1 MDGNGRWAKRRMLP
15 RIAGH
20 KKGLDTLEII
30 VKSAIIYKIPYI
42 TLYAFSTENWNRP
55 NQEIKGLMSL
65 FSDSISSQSDKL
77 INNNIRVQVLGDIN
91 IFNKDLQK
99 KIKIL
104 EKNSIKNTGIHL
116 NIALNYGARSE
127 ILMAVNKFYEKSRGL
142 KNTLLEKDLSDNLYT
157 KNMPDV
163 DLLIRTGGQRR
174 LSNFL
179 LWQAAYSELYFTD
192 TLWPDFS
199 EKDFI
204 DALYFFQNTER
215 KFGNL
220 KKGE

>member
-1 MDGNGRWAKRRMLP
+1 MDGNGRWAKKRMLP

-20 KKGLDTLEII
+20 RKGLDSLQVII
-30 VKSAIIYKIPYI
+30 KSAITYNISTI

-55 NQEIKGLMSL
+55 SEEINGLMNL
-65 FSDSISSQSDKL
+65 FSESINSETGKL
-77 INNNIRVQVLGDIN
+77 IENNISVLVLGDIT
-91 IFNKDLQK
+91 IFTKELQI
-99 KIKIL
+99 KIKSL
-104 EKNSIKNTGIHL
+104 VKKTSKNTGLKL

-127 ILMAVNKFYEKSRGL
+127 ILMAVNKATKGKSGV
-142 KNTLLEKDLSDNLYT
+142 LLEKDLTDNLYT
-157 KNMPDV
+157 KDMPDV

-179 LWQAAYSELYFTD
+179 LWQIAYSELYFID

-199 EKDFI
+199 EKDFVN
-204 DALYFFQNTER
+204 ALYFFQKTER

-220 KKGE
+220 KVDK

>member
-1 MDGNGRWAKRRMLP
+1 MLP

-77 INNNIRVQVLGDIN
+77 INNNIRVRVLGDIN
-91 IFNKDLQK
+91 IFSKDLQN

-104 EKNSIKNTGIHL
+104 EKNSSKNTGIKL

-127 ILMAVNKFYEKSRGL
+127 ILMAVNKFY
-142 KNTLLEKDLSDNLYT
+142 KNSKDFQIPLLEKDLSNNLYT

>member
-1 MDGNGRWAKRRMLP
+1 MDGNGRWAKKRLLP

-20 KKGLDTLEII
+20 KKGLDSIQVII
-30 VKSAIIYKIPYI
+30 KLAIDYNISTA

-55 NQEIKGLMSL
+55 SEEINGLMGL
-65 FSDSISSQSDKL
+65 FSDSIKSQTDK
-77 INNNIRVQVLGDIN
+77 IIKNNIRVRILGDIS
-91 IFNKDLQK
+91 IFTKELQIEIKSLVK
-99 KIKIL
+99 KS
-104 EKNSIKNTGIHL
+104 SINTGLKL

-127 ILMAVNKFYEKSRGL
+127 ILMAVNKATKKRVGA
-142 KNTLLEKDLSDNLYT
+142 LLEKDLTENLYT
-157 KNMPDV
+157 RDMPDV

-179 LWQAAYSELYFTD
+179 LWQVAYSELYFID

-199 EKDFI
+199 EKDFVN
-204 DALYFFQNTER
+204 ALYFFQKTER

-220 KKGE
+220 KR

>member
-1 MDGNGRWAKRRMLP
+1 MDGNGRWARKRLLP

-20 KKGLDTLEII
+20 KRGLEALQKII
-30 VKSAIIYKIPYI
+30 KSAITYNISTV

-55 NQEIKGLMSL
+55 PEEINGLMNL
-65 FSDSISSQSDKL
+65 FSDSINSETGKL
-77 INNNIRVQVLGDIN
+77 IENNISVLVLGDIT
-91 IFNKDLQK
+91 IFTKELQI
-99 KIKIL
+99 KIKSL
-104 EKNSIKNTGIHL
+104 VKKTSKNTGLKL

-127 ILMAVNKFYEKSRGL
+127 ILMAVNKATKKKSGV
-142 KNTLLEKDLSDNLYT
+142 LLEKDLTDNLYT

-179 LWQAAYSELYFTD
+179 LWQIAYSELYFID

-199 EKDFI
+199 DKDFVN
-204 DALYFFQNTER
+204 ALYFFQNTER

-220 KKGE
+220 KADK

>member
-1 MDGNGRWAKRRMLP
+1 MDGNGRWAKKRLLP

-20 KKGLDTLEII
+20 KKGLDSIQVII
-30 VKSAIIYKIPYI
+30 KLAINYNISTA

-55 NQEIKGLMSL
+55 FEEINGLMSL
-65 FSDSISSQSDKL
+65 FSDSIKSQKDK
-77 INNNIRVQVLGDIN
+77 IIENNIRVRILGDIS
-91 IFNKDLQK
+91 IFTKELQIEIKSLVK
-99 KIKIL
+99 KS
-104 EKNSIKNTGIHL
+104 SINTGLKL

-127 ILMAVNKFYEKSRGL
+127 ILMAVNKATKKRGGA
-142 KNTLLEKDLSDNLYT
+142 LLEKDLTENLYT
-157 KNMPDV
+157 RDMPDV

-179 LWQAAYSELYFTD
+179 LWQVAYSELYFID

-199 EKDFI
+199 EKDFVN
-204 DALYFFQNTER
+204 ALYFFQKTER

-220 KKGE
+220 KR

>member
-1 MDGNGRWAKRRMLP
+1 MDGNGRWAKKRMLP

-20 KKGLDTLEII
+20 KKGLDSIEVII
-30 VKSAIIYKIPYI
+30 KSATTYNIPTL

-55 NQEIKGLMSL
+55 SEEIKGLMGL
-65 FSDSISSQSDKL
+65 FSDSIANETDKL
-77 INNNIRVQVLGDIN
+77 IKNNIKVNILGDIDILN
-91 IFNKDLQK
+91 IDLQN

-104 EKNSIKNTGIHL
+104 EKKSLNNTGLNL

-127 ILMAVNKFYEKSRGL
+127 ILMAVNKFYKKLKGKKPVIVEK
-142 KNTLLEKDLSDNLYT
+142 NINDNLYT
-157 KNMPDV
+157 KKMPDV
-163 DLLIRTGGQRR
+163 DLLIRTGGQKR

-179 LWQAAYSELYFTD
+179 LWQVAYSELYFTN

-199 EKDFI
+199 EKDFVN
-204 DALYFFQNTER
+204 ALYFFLNTER

-220 KKGE
+220 KRDK

>member
-1 MDGNGRWAKRRMLP
+1 MDGNGRWAKKRLLP

-20 KKGLDTLEII
+20 KKGLYSIELLI
-30 VKSAIIYKIPYI
+30 KSAITYNVTTV

-55 NQEIKGLMSL
+55 SGEINGLMEL
-65 FSDSISSQSDKL
+65 FSDSINTQTEK
-77 INNNIRVQVLGDIN
+77 IIENNIKVSILGDIST
-91 IFNKDLQK
+91 FNKELQT
-99 KIKIL
+99 KIKSL
-104 EKNSIKNTGIHL
+104 VKKSSQNSGLML

-127 ILMAVNKFYEKSRGL
+127 IIMAVNKAKKR
-142 KNTLLEKDLSDNLYT
+142 KNKFLLEKDVSDNLYT
-157 KNMPDV
+157 SNMPDV

-179 LWQAAYSELYFTD
+179 LWQAAYSELYFID

-199 EKDFI
+199 DKDFVN
-204 DALYFFQNTER
+204 ALYFFQNTVR

-220 KKGE
+220 KDDVDA

>member
-1 MDGNGRWAKRRMLP
+1 MDGNGRWAKKRMLP

-20 KKGLDTLEII
+20 KRGLNSLQLII
-30 VKSAIIYKIPYI
+30 KSAITYNISTI

-55 NQEIKGLMSL
+55 SEEIDGLMDL
-65 FSDSISSQSDKL
+65 FSDSINSQADKL
-77 INNNIRVQVLGDIN
+77 IKNNIKVCILGDIK
-91 IFNKDLQK
+91 IFTKSLQTKMKALIK
-99 KIKIL
+99 KSS
-104 EKNSIKNTGIHL
+104 KNNGLNL

-127 ILMAVNKFYEKSRGL
+127 ILMAVNKATKSKR
-142 KNTLLEKDLSDNLYT
+142 NNLLEKDLVDNLYT

-179 LWQAAYSELYFTD
+179 LWQIAYAELYFIE

-199 EKDFI
+199 DKDFV

-215 KFGNL
+215 RFGSL
-220 KKGE
+220 KDHK

>member
-1 MDGNGRWAKRRMLP
+1 MDGNGRWAKKRFLP

-20 KKGLDTLEII
+20 KKGLDSLGVMI
-30 VKSAIIYKIPYI
+30 KLAITYNITTA

-55 NQEIKGLMSL
+55 SEEINGLMDL
-65 FSDSISSQSDKL
+65 FSDSINSQTDKL
-77 INNNIRVQVLGDIN
+77 ITNNIRVDILGDIS
-91 IFNKDLQK
+91 IFTNELQA
-99 KIKIL
+99 KIKTLI
-104 EKNSIKNTGIHL
+104 KKSSKNTGLKL

-127 ILMAVNKFYEKSRGL
+127 ILMAVNKATKEKSGS
-142 KNTLLEKDLSDNLYT
+142 LLEKDLTDNLYT
-157 KNMPDV
+157 RDMPDV

-179 LWQAAYSELYFTD
+179 LWQVAYSELYFID

-199 EKDFI
+199 EKDFVN
-204 DALYFFQNTER
+204 ALYFFQKTER

-220 KKGE
+220 KGNK

>member
-1 MDGNGRWAKRRMLP
+1 MDGNGRWAKKRLLP

-20 KKGLDTLEII
+20 KKGLDSIGVII
-30 VKSAIIYKIPYI
+30 KAAINYNVSTA

-55 NQEIKGLMSL
+55 SEEINGLMEL
-65 FSDSISSQSDKL
+65 FSDAIESQADKL
-77 INNNIRVQVLGDIN
+77 ITNDIRVCILGDIS
-91 IFNKDLQK
+91 IFTKELQS
-99 KIKIL
+99 KIKSLI
-104 EKNSIKNTGIHL
+104 KKTSINKGLNL

-127 ILMAVNKFYEKSRGL
+127 IIMAVNKASKSKVGA
-142 KNTLLEKDLSDNLYT
+142 LLEKDLTGNLYT
-157 KNMPDV
+157 KDMPDV
-163 DLLIRTGGQRR
+163 DLLIRTGGQKR

-179 LWQAAYSELYFTD
+179 LWQIAYSELYFID

-199 EKDFI
+199 DKDFI

-220 KKGE
+220 KGNI

>member
-1 MDGNGRWAKRRMLP
+1 MDGNGRWAKKRMLP

-20 KKGLDTLEII
+20 KKGLDSIEVII
-30 VKSAIIYKIPYI
+30 KSATTYNIPTL

-55 NQEIKGLMSL
+55 SEEIKGLMGL
-65 FSDSISSQSDKL
+65 FSDSIANEGNKL
-77 INNNIRVQVLGDIN
+77 IKNNIKVNILGDIN
-91 IFNKDLQK
+91 IFNIDLQN

-104 EKNSIKNTGIHL
+104 EKKSLNNTGLNL

-127 ILMAVNKFYEKSRGL
+127 ILMAVNKFYKKLKGKKPVIVEK
-142 KNTLLEKDLSDNLYT
+142 NINDNLYT
-157 KNMPDV
+157 KKMPDV
-163 DLLIRTGGQRR
+163 DLLIRTGGQKR

-179 LWQAAYSELYFTD
+179 LWQVAYSELYFTN

-199 EKDFI
+199 EKDFVN
-204 DALYFFQNTER
+204 ALYFFQNTER

-220 KKGE
+220 KGGN

>member
-77 INNNIRVQVLGDIN
+77 INNNIRVRVLGDIN
-91 IFNKDLQK
+91 IFSKDLQN

-104 EKNSIKNTGIHL
+104 EKNSSKNTGIKL

-127 ILMAVNKFYEKSRGL
+127 ILMAVNKFY
-142 KNTLLEKDLSDNLYT
+142 KNSKDFQIPLLEKDLSNNLYT
-157 KNMPDV
+157 KKY
-163 DLLIRTGGQRR
+163 
-174 LSNFL
+174 
-179 LWQAAYSELYFTD
+179 A
-192 TLWPDFS
+192 
-199 EKDFI
+199 
-204 DALYFFQNTER
+204 
-215 KFGNL
+215 
-220 KKGE
+220 

>member
-1 MDGNGRWAKRRMLP
+1 MDGNGRWAKKRLLP

-20 KKGLDTLEII
+20 KKGLEALQKII
-30 VKSAIIYKIPYI
+30 KSAITYNISTV

-55 NQEIKGLMSL
+55 SEEINGLMNL
-65 FSDSISSQSDKL
+65 FSESINSETGKL
-77 INNNIRVQVLGDIN
+77 IENNISVLVLGDIT
-91 IFNKDLQK
+91 IFTKELQI
-99 KIKIL
+99 KIKSL
-104 EKNSIKNTGIHL
+104 VKKTSKNTGLKL

-127 ILMAVNKFYEKSRGL
+127 ILMAVNKATKKKSGV
-142 KNTLLEKDLSDNLYT
+142 LLEKDLTDNLYT

-179 LWQAAYSELYFTD
+179 LWQIAYSELYFID

-199 EKDFI
+199 EKDFVN
-204 DALYFFQNTER
+204 ALYFFQNTER

-220 KKGE
+220 KVDK

>member
-1 MDGNGRWAKRRMLP
+1 MDGNGRWAKKRLLP

-20 KKGLDTLEII
+20 KKGLNSIQVII
-30 VKSAIIYKIPYI
+30 KSAINYNIPTA

-55 NQEIKGLMSL
+55 SEEINGLMNL
-65 FSDSISSQSDKL
+65 FSDSIKSQRNKV
-77 INNNIRVQVLGDIN
+77 IENNIRVRVLGDIG
-91 IFNKDLQK
+91 IFTKKLQSE
-99 KIKIL
+99 IKTL
-104 EKNSIKNTGIHL
+104 VKESSINTGLQL

-127 ILMAVNKFYEKSRGL
+127 ILMAVNKAAIKKKGA
-142 KNTLLEKDLSDNLYT
+142 LLEKDLNDNLYT
-157 KNMPDV
+157 NGMPDV

-179 LWQAAYSELYFTD
+179 LWQIAYSELYFID

-199 EKDFI
+199 DKDLVN
-204 DALYFFQNTER
+204 ALYFFQNTER

-220 KKGE
+220 KGEK

>member
-1 MDGNGRWAKRRMLP
+1 MDGNGRWANKRLLP

-20 KKGLDTLEII
+20 KKGLDSIQVII
-30 VKSAIIYKIPYI
+30 KLAINYNISTA

-55 NQEIKGLMSL
+55 SEEINGLMTL
-65 FSDSISSQSDKL
+65 FSDSIKSQTDK
-77 INNNIRVQVLGDIN
+77 IIKNNIRVRILGDIS
-91 IFNKDLQK
+91 IFTKELQIEIKSLVK
-99 KIKIL
+99 KS
-104 EKNSIKNTGIHL
+104 SINTGLKL

-127 ILMAVNKFYEKSRGL
+127 ILMAVNKATKKRVGA
-142 KNTLLEKDLSDNLYT
+142 LLEKDLTENLYT
-157 KNMPDV
+157 RDMPDV

-179 LWQAAYSELYFTD
+179 LWQVAYSELYFID

-199 EKDFI
+199 EKDFVN
-204 DALYFFQNTER
+204 ALYFFQKTER

-220 KKGE
+220 KR

>member
-1 MDGNGRWAKRRMLP
+1 MDGNGRWAKKRFLP

-20 KKGLDTLEII
+20 KKGLDSLGVII
-30 VKSAIIYKIPYI
+30 KLAITYNITTT

-55 NQEIKGLMSL
+55 SEEINGLMDL
-65 FSDSISSQSDKL
+65 FSDSINSQTDKL
-77 INNNIRVQVLGDIN
+77 ITNNIRVRIFGDIS
-91 IFNKDLQK
+91 IFTNELQA
-99 KIKIL
+99 KIKVLIT
-104 EKNSIKNTGIHL
+104 KSSKNTGLKL

-127 ILMAVNKFYEKSRGL
+127 ILMAVNKATKEKSGS
-142 KNTLLEKDLSDNLYT
+142 LLEKDLTDNLYT
-157 KNMPDV
+157 RDMPDV

-179 LWQAAYSELYFTD
+179 LWQVAYSELYFID

-199 EKDFI
+199 EKDFVN
-204 DALYFFQNTER
+204 ALYFFQKTER

-220 KKGE
+220 KGNK

>member
-1 MDGNGRWAKRRMLP
+1 MDGNGRWAKKRLLP

-20 KKGLDTLEII
+20 KKGLDSIQVII
-30 VKSAIIYKIPYI
+30 KLAINYNISTA

-55 NQEIKGLMSL
+55 SEEINGLMGL
-65 FSDSISSQSDKL
+65 FSDSIKSQTDK
-77 INNNIRVQVLGDIN
+77 IIKNNIRVRILGDIS
-91 IFNKDLQK
+91 IFTKELQIEIKSLVK
-99 KIKIL
+99 KS
-104 EKNSIKNTGIHL
+104 SINTGLKL

-127 ILMAVNKFYEKSRGL
+127 ILMAVNKAT
-142 KNTLLEKDLSDNLYT
+142 KNRAGALLEKDLTENLYT
-157 KNMPDV
+157 RDMPDV

-179 LWQAAYSELYFTD
+179 LWQVAYSELYFID

-199 EKDFI
+199 EKDFVN
-204 DALYFFQNTER
+204 ALYFFQKTER

-220 KKGE
+220 KR

>member
-1 MDGNGRWAKRRMLP
+1 MDGNGRWAKKRMLP

-20 KKGLDTLEII
+20 KKGLDSLQVII
-30 VKSAIIYKIPYI
+30 KSAITYKIPII

-55 NQEIKGLMSL
+55 TEEINGLMKL
-65 FSDSISSQSDKL
+65 FSDSINTQTDKL
-77 INNNIRVQVLGDIN
+77 IENNIRVRVLGDIT
-91 IFNKDLQK
+91 IFSKDLKVKIEYLVK
-99 KIKIL
+99 KTSMNRGL
-104 EKNSIKNTGIHL
+104 NL

-127 ILMAVNKFYEKSRGL
+127 IIMAINKASKDKKSD
-142 KNTLLEKDLSDNLYT
+142 LLEKDLTDNLYT
-157 KNMPDV
+157 KDMPDV
-163 DLLIRTGGQRR
+163 DLLIRTGGQKR

-179 LWQAAYSELYFTD
+179 LWQIAYSELYFIN

-199 EKDFI
+199 DQDFV

-220 KKGE
+220 KGDA

>member
-1 MDGNGRWAKRRMLP
+1 MDGNGRWAKKRLLP

-20 KKGLDTLEII
+20 KKGLDSIGVII
-30 VKSAIIYKIPYI
+30 KSAINYNVSTA

-55 NQEIKGLMSL
+55 SEEINGLMEL
-65 FSDSISSQSDKL
+65 FSDAIESQTDKL
-77 INNNIRVQVLGDIN
+77 ITNDIRVCILGDIS
-91 IFNKDLQK
+91 IFTKELQS
-99 KIKIL
+99 KIKSLI
-104 EKNSIKNTGIHL
+104 KKTSINKGLNL

-127 ILMAVNKFYEKSRGL
+127 IIMAVNKASKSKTGA
-142 KNTLLEKDLSDNLYT
+142 LLEKDLTGNLYT
-157 KNMPDV
+157 KDMPDV
-163 DLLIRTGGQRR
+163 DLLIRTGGQKR

-179 LWQAAYSELYFTD
+179 LWQIAYSELYFID

-199 EKDFI
+199 DKDFI

-220 KKGE
+220 KGNI